1 MNIKKFIGDTMPEIM
16 QKIRKE
22 LGPDAVILNT
32 KKIKTGGVFGLF
44 AKKKLEVVAALD
56 PEPLARQQNEQKQEI
71 NLKQKQPYTTHQQNH
86 SSILQ
91 EIHQLKKMLQVQMEN
106 DIDIMPQYIF
116 LYDYLREQEV
126 EEDLIESLIQGF
138 HLQIGENEEI
148 ASHQLTD
155 SFNQYLTH
163 KLEDYVKKDDHQEK
177 VIHFVG
183 PTGVGKTT
191 TLAKVA
197 ANSVLNE
204 GKKVAFITT
213 DTYRIAAIDQLKT
226 YAQILN
232 VPLEVVYTKEDYI
245 QAIEKF
251 TNFDLIYVD
260 TAGRNFRNN
269 SYVEDLQ
276 ITIEANE
283 QSETYLVL
291 SLTAKPKD
299 INDVF
304 KQFQSLSIKNIIFT
318 KVDETTQFG
327 SILNILL
334 SNDVHVAYL
343 TNGQDVP
350 NDLIKPNARSLTTLL
365 MGDIFH
371 E

>member
-1 MNIKKFIGDTMPEIM
+1 
-16 QKIRKE
+16 
-22 LGPDAVILNT
+22 
-32 KKIKTGGVFGLF
+32 
-44 AKKKLEVVAALD
+44 
-56 PEPLARQQNEQKQEI
+56 
-71 NLKQKQPYTTHQQNH
+71 
-86 SSILQ
+86 
-91 EIHQLKKMLQVQMEN
+91 
-106 DIDIMPQYIF
+106 
-116 LYDYLREQEV
+116 
-126 EEDLIESLIQGF
+126 
-138 HLQIGENEEI
+138 
-148 ASHQLTD
+148 
-155 SFNQYLTH
+155 
-163 KLEDYVKKDDHQEK
+163 KDDHQEK

-283 QSETYLVL
+283 QSET
-291 SLTAKPKD
+291 
-299 INDVF
+299 
-304 KQFQSLSIKNIIFT
+304 
-318 KVDETTQFG
+318 
-327 SILNILL
+327 
-334 SNDVHVAYL
+334 
-343 TNGQDVP
+343 
-350 NDLIKPNARSLTTLL
+350 
-365 MGDIFH
+365 
-371 E
+371 